1 MALPAKQMVL
11 FVWGSR
17 PLLSAMKY
25 SIIIYLDPDYSKRAV
40 LLYNTNKPM
49 DKHDDVGRIKLKKII
64 DKLTYDLP
72 FLLVRC
78 FNSFSFP
85 VLL

>member
-1 MALPAKQMVL
+1 MVL

-25 SIIIYLDPDYSKRAV
+25 SIIIYLDPDYSKKAV

-49 DKHDDVGRIKLKKII
+49 DKHDDIGRIKLKKI
-64 DKLTYDLP
+64 Y
-72 FLLVRC
+72 
-78 FNSFSFP
+78 
-85 VLL
+85 